1 MDHGMTQNRLLQSHF
16 ITGADWS
23 NTGAAEG
30 FAPVVYKPLKGLYKP
45 RLEQP
50 FAGRWTGAI
59 PYLSPMTNKTE
70 RRG

>member
-50 FAGRWTGAI
+50 LAGRWIAALPKPTRMKHRNSA
-59 PYLSPMTNKTE
+59 
-70 RRG
+70 

>member
-30 FAPVVYKPLKGLYKP
+30 FAPVVAKPLKGLYKP

-50 FAGRWTGAI
+50 LAGRLIAAI
-59 PYLSPMTNKTE
+59 PMPTRMKHRNST
-70 RRG
+70 

>member
-16 ITGADWS
+16 ITGANWS

-50 FAGRWTGAI
+50 LACSCTGAVFA
-59 PYLSPMTNKTE
+59 
-70 RRG
+70 

>member
-50 FAGRWTGAI
+50 LAGRYRMALRDLGISGNST
-59 PYLSPMTNKTE
+59 
-70 RRG
+70 